1 LTALL
6 PIRILLAGSFV
17 LLASCGDPD
26 SDFARPREKRTQP
39 VELVLLENGRP
50 DPSVLA
56 DEQIVYRGNGE
67 EPQTLDPH
75 LAEGVPSTH
84 ILRDLFEGL
93 TAESP
98 DGDVIPG
105 AAARWN
111 ISRDARTYTFYLRR
125 DSEWSNGDPVLAEDF
140 VYGLRRSANPETAS
154 NSAVM
159 LLPILNARE
168 VLAGELPV
176 EELGI
181 SLLDEFTL
189 QITLTG
195 PTPYFLGL
203 LTHPAT
209 YPVNR
214 RNVEEF
220 GARFSRPG
228 NLVSNGAFVLK
239 DWKPRVS
246 IELEK
251 NPRYREADHTLIER
265 VMYLPIEDLSAEI
278 TQFRSGALDWTNEVP
293 NNQFKWLQK
302 YYPDELVISPWMGS
316 YFFGFNL
323 STEPFVENPDLRAAL
338 ILAIDRQV
346 ITDKVTQFGEQPSF
360 ALVPPGIDGYV
371 PFSPGYADWSQEQR
385 NEEAR
390 RLYELAGYSREEPL
404 RVEIRYNTSE
414 NHKKIALAVASMW
427 KQTLGV
433 IATLVNEEFRVFLQ
447 NRQQKAITQVF
458 RVGWISDYNDPYSFL
473 EMFRS
478 GHGQNDY
485 AYNNSTFDAL
495 LDEVGTERVRAR
507 RERLMFE
514 AERTLLSDFVIIPIY
529 TYVTKRLVDQ
539 HLRGWQTNVMDHH
552 LTRHM
557 FKLKSRIP
565 GAAPPA
571 DQAVLRELEAESMP
585 AAESESEQDS
595 DTESVTEKESA
606 SQAEPVPV
614 QSTDAVPSSDPGG
627 VAAAAVDD
635 AEQEN
640 QPEVETEQL
649 IEDQQEDNGP

>member
-1 LTALL
+1 MTAFL
-6 PIRILLAGSFV
+6 PIRIILAGSFV

-26 SDFARPREKRTQP
+26 SDFSRPREKRPQA

-50 DPSVLA
+50 DPSILA

-75 LAEGVPSTH
+75 LAEGVPSAH

-93 TAESP
+93 TTESP

-125 DSEWSNGDPVLAEDF
+125 DSEWSNGDPLLAEDF
-140 VYGLRRSANPETAS
+140 VYSLRRSANPETAS

-159 LLPILNARE
+159 LLPIENARE

-220 GARFSRPG
+220 GKRFSRPG
-228 NLVSNGAFVLK
+228 NLVSNGAFMLK
-239 DWKPRVS
+239 DWKPRVL
-246 IELEK
+246 IELER
-251 NPRYREADHTLIER
+251 NPRYREAENNLIER
-265 VMYLPIEDLSAEI
+265 VVYLPIEDLSAEI

-293 NNQFKWLQK
+293 NHQFKWLQK
-302 YYPDELVISPWMGS
+302 YYPNELVISPWMGS

-338 ILAIDRQV
+338 ILAVDRQV

-433 IATLVNEEFRVFLQ
+433 NATLVNEEFRVFLQ

-473 EMFRS
+473 EMFRT

-485 AYNNSTFDAL
+485 AFSDSTFDAL
-495 LDEVGTERVRAR
+495 LDEAGTERVRAR

-514 AERTLLSDFVIIPIY
+514 AERVLLSDFVIIPIY
-529 TYVTKRLVDQ
+529 TYVTKRLVDR

-557 FKLKSRIP
+557 FKLKSSAVP
-565 GAAPPA
+565 AAPQA
-571 DQAVLRELEAESMP
+571 DQAVSGQEAEPLP
-585 AAESESEQDS
+585 AAS
-595 DTESVTEKESA
+595 TEPEPDPDALSATETDNA
-606 SQAEPVPV
+606 SQEPVPA
-614 QSTDAVPSSDPGG
+614 QSPDAVPSGEAGG
-627 VAAAAVDD
+627 VDAAAGDRA
-635 AEQEN
+635 AEKN
-640 QPEVETEQL
+640 RPEADTEQP
-649 IEDQQEDNGP
+649 IENQQEDNGP